1 MENYSNSVCTYS
13 THGCVCDS
21 VHVYIHAFCCVDTVD
36 SVHMCEYSNLVEGWG
51 TTERLCDSRNNN
63 NDELE
68 IPATAMQ
75 RMV

>member
-1 MENYSNSVCTYS
+1 MFVHTVRMAVCVTLCMYTYM
-13 THGCVCDS
+13 H
-21 VHVYIHAFCCVDTVD
+21 FCCVDTVD